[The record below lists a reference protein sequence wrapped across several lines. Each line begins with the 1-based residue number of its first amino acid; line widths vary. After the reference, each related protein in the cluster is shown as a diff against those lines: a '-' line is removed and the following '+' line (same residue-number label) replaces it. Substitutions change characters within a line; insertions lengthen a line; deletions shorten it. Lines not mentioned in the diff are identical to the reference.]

1 MILTR
6 PNYISEERPAEIEVE
21 YNKYDEFI
29 SSAKSAVMN
38 NVIANGKH
46 KYVSIPIT
54 YDTETT
60 TVKLSFLKE
69 IAPEDDMYVGF
80 PYLHQFYFM
89 GHVVLIRDEVAVI
102 RFFDTLEEIASN
114 AGVQFIIYVHNFS
127 FEFSFLKS
135 RISFNTEHIMAVSK
149 RSILRAETKLGGI
162 QFRCSYKLSNMS
174 LEKFTEN
181 YCSPEYRKDKELID
195 YEVVRYPW
203 SELTNDVLYYSAM
216 DVITLAHAIFTM
228 LQEDDL
234 FSIPL
239 TSTGFVRRDM
249 ENSVMGSRQ
258 TRRDKFSKD
267 HNKYIKYKKYFQ
279 KQQLTL
285 EQYKLCE
292 QVFRGGDTHANSLH
306 IGEILEN
313 VGSYDFAS
321 SYPAII
327 ICSNEFPVDRLLDCK
342 DNVKSLDDMKRYSE
356 KYWLIVEFAVEN
368 LELRKKYGTAD
379 PYLSKSKV
387 ALDFRQKSQ
396 VTDENG
402 RIVQAPGISIIR
414 CLGCELST
422 IMKQYKFTN
431 NAVKV
436 LKAYCATKGYLP
448 LDFRKECFHWYRLK
462 TELKGVEGME
472 YEYMKSKNK
481 VNSVFGMMVE
491 KIVKPKY
498 EYCSDTNTFAEIK
511 ATKEESERQLKEY
524 YSFRS
529 NKFLQYQWG
538 ITVTALARIRLQ
550 GMINIVDYN
559 DLVYWDTDSCKMLNP
574 EKYEKAFQEYNDRW
588 INSISN
594 CGCKYSA
601 RTKKGEL
608 QILGIAD
615 REKDYERFC
624 TLGAK
629 KYAYEQKNKY
639 GKTELHI
646 TVAGVPKTSGAKLLG
661 SLENFKPGFSFY
673 VEDSAPLDMRQ
684 SAKKMLTY
692 HDETDFLVEIDG
704 HTLHVGSGI
713 GISRTSYTLSIT
725 EELQDYVSW
734 IQAAKNGY
742 VQDSMY

>member
-29 SSAKSAVMN
+29 AAAKSAVMN
-38 NVIANGKH
+38 NVIVKANR
-46 KYVSIPIT
+46 KYVSIPVT

-60 TVKLSFLKE
+60 TVKLSALKE
-69 IAPEDDMYVGF
+69 IAPEEDMYVGF
-80 PYLHQFYFM
+80 PYLHQFYFA
-89 GHVVLIRDEVAVI
+89 GCVVLIRDDLTAM
-102 RFFDTLEEIASN
+102 RLFDALEEIAVN
-114 AGVQFIIYVHNFS
+114 ADLQFIIYVHNLS

-135 RISFNTEHIMAVSK
+135 RIQLDTEHIMAVSK
-149 RSILRAETKLGGI
+149 RSILRAETKRGGI

-203 SELTNDVLYYSAM
+203 TELPNDVLYYSAM
-216 DVITLAHAIFTM
+216 DVIALAHALFTM
-228 LQEDDL
+228 LEEDDL

-249 ENSVMGSRQ
+249 EKSVMGDRN
-258 TRRDKFSKD
+258 TRRSKLSKD
-267 HNKYIKYKKYFQ
+267 HEKYIKYKKYFQ

-285 EQYKLCE
+285 EQYELCE

-306 IGEILEN
+306 IGEVLEH

-327 ICSNEFPVDRLLDCK
+327 ICSNEFPIDRLLDCK
-342 DNVKSLDDMKRYSE
+342 DNVKNLDDMKHYAE
-356 KYWLIVEFAVEN
+356 KYWLIIEFAVEN
-368 LELRKKYGTAD
+368 LELMKKYGTAD

-396 VTDENG
+396 ITDENG
-402 RIVQAPGISIIR
+402 RIIKAPGISIIR
-414 CLGCELST
+414 CLGCELQT
-422 IMKQYKFTN
+422 IMRQYKFEN

-448 LDFRKECFHWYRLK
+448 LDFRKECFYWYRLK

-498 EYCSDTNTFAEIK
+498 EYDVNTNTFSEIVP
-511 ATKEESERQLKEY
+511 TKEESDRQLKEY

-550 GMINIVDYN
+550 GMIDIVDYT
-559 DLVYWDTDSCKMLNP
+559 DLVYWDTDSCKMLHP
-574 EKYEKAFQEYNDRW
+574 EKYEKAFREYNNRW
-588 INSISN
+588 ISSIRNS
-594 CGCKYSA
+594 GCEYSA

-615 REKDYERFC
+615 RETDYERFC

-629 KYAYEQKNKY
+629 KYVYEQKNKD

-646 TVAGVPKTSGAKLLG
+646 TVAGVPKKTGAKLLG
-661 SLENFKPGFSFY
+661 SLENFKPGFTFY
-673 VEDSAPLDMRQ
+673 VEDLDSLDMRQ

-692 HDETDFLVEIDG
+692 HDETDFCVEIDG
-704 HTLHVGSGI
+704 HALHIGSGI
-713 GISRTSYTLSIT
+713 GISRTSYTLAIT

-742 VQDSMY
+742 VQDNLY

>member
-1 MILTR
+1 MILKR
-6 PNYISEERPAEIEVE
+6 PAYISEERPSEIEVE

-29 SSAKSAVMN
+29 AAAKSAVEK
-38 NVIANGKH
+38 NVIAKGNR
-46 KYVSIPIT
+46 KYVSIPVT

-60 TVKLSFLKE
+60 TVKLSSLKE
-69 IAPEDDMYVGF
+69 IPAEDDMYVGF

-89 GHVVLIRDEVAVI
+89 GRTLLIRDELTAI
-102 RFFDTLEEIASN
+102 RFVDELEKIAIDAN
-114 AGVQFIIYVHNFS
+114 VQFVIYVHNFS
-127 FEFSFLKS
+127 FEFSFLKT
-135 RISFNTEHIMAVSK
+135 RLSFDDDHIMAVSK
-149 RSILRAETKLGGI
+149 RSILRAETQRGGI

-181 YCSPEYRKDKELID
+181 YCSVEYRKDKELID

-203 SELTNDVLYYSAM
+203 SELSNDVLYYSAM

-249 ENSVMGSRQ
+249 EKSVMGNRQ
-258 TRRDKFSKD
+258 TRRSKFSED
-267 HNKYIKYKKYFQ
+267 HDKYLKYKKYFQ

-285 EQYKLCE
+285 EQYELCE

-306 IGEILEN
+306 IGEILEH

-327 ICSNEFPVDRLLDCK
+327 IGSNEFPVDRLLDCK

-402 RIVQAPGISIIR
+402 RIVKAPGISIIR
-414 CLGCELST
+414 CLGCELPT
-422 IMKQYKFTN
+422 IMKQYKFSN

-436 LKAYCATKGYLP
+436 IKAYCATKGYLP
-448 LDFRKECFHWYRLK
+448 LDFRKECFYWYRLK

-491 KIVKPKY
+491 KIIKPKY
-498 EYCSDTNTFAEIK
+498 EYDSDINTFSEIT

-588 INSISN
+588 VNSISN
-594 CGCKYSA
+594 CGCEYSA
-601 RTKKGEL
+601 RTKKGEV

-615 REKDYERFC
+615 RESDYERFC

-629 KYAYEQKNKY
+629 KYAYEQKNKD

-646 TVAGVPKTSGAKLLG
+646 TVAGVPKKTGAKLLG
-661 SLENFKPGFSFY
+661 RLENFKPGFTFY
-673 VEDSAPLDMRQ
+673 VEDSESLDMRQ

-692 HDETDFLVEIDG
+692 HDETDFSVEIDG

-725 EELQDYVSW
+725 EELEDYVSW

-742 VQDSMY
+742 VQDNLY

>member
-29 SSAKSAVMN
+29 SCAESAVMN
-38 NVIANGKH
+38 NIIVKGKH
-46 KYVSIPIT
+46 KYVSIPLT

-195 YEVVRYPW
+195 YEVVRFPW
-203 SELTNDVLYYSAM
+203 TELSNDVLYYSAM
-216 DVITLAHAIFTM
+216 DVIALAHAIFTM

-249 ENSVMGSRQ
+249 ENSVMGNRQ
-258 TRRDKFSKD
+258 TRRSKFSED
-267 HNKYIKYKKYFQ
+267 HEKYLKYKKYFQ

-285 EQYKLCE
+285 EQYELCE

-414 CLGCELST
+414 CLGCELQT
-422 IMKQYKFTN
+422 IMKQYKFKD

-436 LKAYCATKGYLP
+436 IKAYCATKGYLP

-498 EYCSDTNTFAEIK
+498 EYDSDTNTFSEIL

-588 INSISN
+588 VNSISN
-594 CGCKYSA
+594 CGCEYSA
-601 RTKKGEL
+601 RTKKGEI

-629 KYAYEQKNKY
+629 KYAYEQKNRD

-646 TVAGVPKTSGAKLLG
+646 TVAGVPKKTGAKLLG
-661 SLENFKPGFSFY
+661 SLENFKPGFTFY
-673 VEDSAPLDMRQ
+673 VEDSDSIDMRQ

-692 HDETDFLVEIDG
+692 HDETNFTAEIDG
-704 HTLHVGSGI
+704 HTLHIGSGI

-725 EELQDYVSW
+725 EELKDYVSW

>member
-1 MILTR
+1 MILRR
-6 PNYISEERPAEIEVE
+6 PSYISEERPAEIEVE
-21 YNKYDEFI
+21 YNKYDEFTAT
-29 SSAKSAVMN
+29 AKNAVMN
-38 NVIANGKH
+38 NIIVQAKK
-46 KYVSIPIT
+46 KYVAMPIT

-60 TVKLSFLKE
+60 TVKLSALKE

-80 PYLHQFYFM
+80 PYLHQFYFA
-89 GHVVLIRDEVAVI
+89 GRVVLIRDELTAM
-102 RFFDTLEEIASN
+102 RFFDALEEIAVS

-135 RISFNTEHIMAVSK
+135 RISFDTEHIMAVSK

-181 YCSPEYRKDKELID
+181 YCSPKYRKDKELID

-203 SELTNDVLYYSAM
+203 TELPNDVLYYSAM
-216 DVITLAHAIFTM
+216 DVVTLAHALFTM
-228 LQEDDL
+228 LEEDDL

-249 ENSVMGSRQ
+249 EKSVMGDRN
-258 TRRDKFSKD
+258 TRRSKISKD
-267 HNKYIKYKKYFQ
+267 HEKYTKYKKYFQ

-285 EQYKLCE
+285 EQYELCE

-306 IGEILEN
+306 IGEVLEH

-327 ICSNEFPVDRLLDCK
+327 ICSKEFPVDRLLDCK
-342 DNVKSLDDMKRYSE
+342 DNVKSLGDMKRYAE

-387 ALDFRQKSQ
+387 SLDFRQKSQ

-402 RIVQAPGISIIR
+402 RIVKAPGISIIR

-436 LKAYCATKGYLP
+436 IKAYCATKGYLP

-491 KIVKPKY
+491 KIIKPKY
-498 EYCSDTNTFAEIK
+498 EYDSDIHVFSEIT

-550 GMINIVDYN
+550 GMINIVDYT
-559 DLVYWDTDSCKMLNP
+559 DLVYWDTDSCKMLHP
-574 EKYEKAFQEYNDRW
+574 EKYEKAFREYNDNW
-588 INSISN
+588 IKSISN
-594 CGCKYSA
+594 CGCEYSA

-615 REKDYERFC
+615 REPDYERFC

-629 KYAYEQKNKY
+629 KYAYEQKNKD

-646 TVAGVPKTSGAKLLG
+646 TVAGVPKKTGAKLLG
-661 SLENFKPGFSFY
+661 SLENFKPGFTFY
-673 VEDSAPLDMRQ
+673 VEDLDPLDMRQ

-692 HDETDFLVEIDG
+692 HDETDFSVEIDG
-704 HTLHVGSGI
+704 HALHIGSGI

-742 VQDSMY
+742 VQDNLY

>member
-1 MILTR
+1 MILKR
-6 PNYISEERPAEIEVE
+6 PAYISEDRPAEIKVE

-29 SSAKSAVMN
+29 AAAKSSAEK
-38 NVIANGKH
+38 NVIVKGNR
-46 KYVSIPIT
+46 KYVSIPVT

-60 TVKLSFLKE
+60 TVKLSSLKE
-69 IAPEDDMYVGF
+69 ITAEDDMYVGF

-89 GHVVLIRDEVAVI
+89 GHTLLIRDELTAI
-102 RFFDTLEEIASN
+102 RFFDELEKIAIDAN
-114 AGVQFIIYVHNFS
+114 VQFVIYVHNFS
-127 FEFSFLKS
+127 FEFSFLKT
-135 RISFNTEHIMAVSK
+135 RISFDAEHIMAVSK
-149 RSILRAETKLGGI
+149 RSILRAETERGGI

-181 YCSPEYRKDKELID
+181 YCSPEFRKDKELID

-203 SELTNDVLYYSAM
+203 SELSNDVLYYSAM
-216 DVITLAHAIFTM
+216 DVITLAHAILTM
-228 LQEDDL
+228 LREDDL

-258 TRRDKFSKD
+258 TRRSKFSED
-267 HNKYIKYKKYFQ
+267 HDKYLKYKKYFQ

-285 EQYKLCE
+285 EQYELCE

-306 IGEILEN
+306 IGEILEH

-327 ICSNEFPVDRLLDCK
+327 IGSNEFPVDRLLDCK
-342 DNVKSLDDMKRYSE
+342 DNVKNLDDMKRYSE

-387 ALDFRQKSQ
+387 ALDFRKKSQ

-402 RIVQAPGISIIR
+402 RIIRAPGISIIR

-422 IMKQYKFTN
+422 IMRQYKFAN

-448 LDFRKECFHWYRLK
+448 LNFRKECFHWYRMK

-498 EYCSDTNTFAEIK
+498 EYDSDINTFMEIMP
-511 ATKEESERQLKEY
+511 TEEESERQLKEY

-588 INSISN
+588 VNSISN
-594 CGCKYSA
+594 CGCEYSA
-601 RTKKGEL
+601 RTKRGEL

-615 REKDYERFC
+615 RESDYERFC

-629 KYAYEQKNKY
+629 KYAYEQKNKD

-646 TVAGVPKTSGAKLLG
+646 TVAGVPKKTGAKLLG
-661 SLENFKPGFSFY
+661 RIENFKPGFTFY
-673 VEDSAPLDMRQ
+673 VEDSESLDMRQ

-692 HDETDFLVEIDG
+692 HDETDFSVEIDG
-704 HTLHVGSGI
+704 HTLHVESGI

-725 EELQDYVSW
+725 EELEDYVSW
-734 IQAAKNGY
+734 IKAAKNGY
-742 VQDSMY
+742 VQDNLY